1 MEQSL
6 HLSGKLIVM
15 RQQARVS
22 ARVGPFMKEIEF
34 HNLSLKTILSSEI
47 YQYMKDNN
55 YHLVNLLHSDLFF
68 VHEDVRSQI

>member
-1 MEQSL
+1 
-6 HLSGKLIVM
+6 
-15 RQQARVS
+15 
-22 ARVGPFMKEIEF
+22 MKEIEF